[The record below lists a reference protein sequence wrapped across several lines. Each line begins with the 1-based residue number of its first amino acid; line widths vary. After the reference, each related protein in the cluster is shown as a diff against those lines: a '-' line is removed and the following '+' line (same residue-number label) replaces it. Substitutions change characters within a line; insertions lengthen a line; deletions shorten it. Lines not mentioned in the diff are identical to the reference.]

1 MADITVEA
9 VHLTKK
15 YRERT
20 AIEDVS
26 FTARSNDVVGLLG
39 PNGAGKTTTIR
50 ILTTVLTPT
59 SGDFRIAG
67 RSPKAPGE
75 IRRRVGVLPESSG
88 YPGFQTGLE
97 HLSYHARL
105 YGLSSSSARD
115 VADSLLTDVGLADPQ
130 DRAACRTRAR
140 RNRHLEHARVVR
152 GRGGLLSGAHPQS
165 GTAGGF
171 GLDGRCDADRC
182 G

>member
-50 ILTTVLTPT
+50 ILTTVLTPK
-59 SGDFRIAG
+59 IG
-67 RSPKAPGE
+67 RAS
-75 IRRRVGVLPESSG
+75 
-88 YPGFQTGLE
+88 
-97 HLSYHARL
+97 
-105 YGLSSSSARD
+105 
-115 VADSLLTDVGLADPQ
+115 
-130 DRAACRTRAR
+130 
-140 RNRHLEHARVVR
+140 
-152 GRGGLLSGAHPQS
+152 
-165 GTAGGF
+165 
-171 GLDGRCDADRC
+171 
-182 G
+182 